1 MLTFIVAIAENNVI
15 GKDNKLIW
23 HLPADL
29 KFFKQTTL
37 GHPIVMGRKTFDSI
51 GKPLPGRRNI
61 VLTRNRDFQHNGVE
75 VYYSPEELMNHLS
88 DKEEV
93 FVIGG
98 AEVFRL
104 LYPYTQKMVITR
116 VHQSFEGDIFFPEFD
131 MTGWKKTWSEK
142 HSSDEKNPFD
152 YTFEIYE
159 RNS

>member
-37 GHPIVMGRKTFDSI
+37 GHPIVMGRKTFESI

-61 VLTRNRDFQHNGVE
+61 VLTRNKDYSHEGVE
-75 VYYSPEELMNHLS
+75 VYYTPEDLLKNLPRN
-88 DKEEV
+88 EEV

-98 AEVFRL
+98 AEIFKIL
-104 LYPYTQKMVITR
+104 FPYAEKMVITR
-116 VHQSFEGDIFFPEFD
+116 VHENFEGDIYFPELNYSK
-131 MTGWKKTWSEK
+131 WQKTWFEK
-142 HSSDEKNPFD
+142 HSRDEKNPYD

-159 RNS
+159 KK